1 MLKVMVAFLEGP
13 AANDVPAMSMTVDLL
28 FNLVAVVLPYAVC
41 IAAVLLTMRLGEMP
55 GKAGYVSSGHP
66 GGARG
71 GNSSLITAG
80 LCLGIGLGGFITD
93 ILLQQILQWHQMLSS
108 RIPPVTLAA
117 EQFNMAWG
125 GIAQLMNLTLTV
137 IGVALLFR
145 AARRGATMSS
155 RVLIG
160 AMLGGWG
167 LFIIVE
173 GVIDH
178 QLLAAH
184 HVRSHPDQIAWD
196 LGYLI
201 FGAAL
206 MLIGSAIARRRSD
219 VSRPWAGSTPR

>member
-41 IAAVLLTMRLGEMP
+41 VAAVLLTMRIGEAP
-55 GKAGYVSSGHP
+55 GKAGYGGSGHP
-66 GGARG
+66 GGAAPG

-93 ILLQQILQWHQMLSS
+93 ILLQQILQCHQMLSG
-108 RIPPVTLAA
+108 RVPPVTLAA
-117 EQFNMAWG
+117 EQFNMVWG
-125 GIAQLMNLTLTV
+125 GIAQVMNLTLTV
-137 IGVALLFR
+137 TGVALLFR
-145 AARRGATMSS
+145 AARRGATMSG
-155 RVLIG
+155 RVLVG

-178 QLLAAH
+178 LLFGAH

-196 LGYLI
+196 LGFLM
-201 FGAAL
+201 FGVAL
-206 MLIGSAIARRRSD
+206 MLIGSAIARRSD
-219 VSRPWAGSTPR
+219 VSRPWKGSTPS